1 MLSRRSLLAAPLL
14 QAQRRRPNIVF
25 VLVDDLRWDE
35 LGCTGHPFAQT
46 PNVDRLAREGALF
59 RNAFATTPLCSPSR
73 ATFLT
78 GLYPR
83 ANGIVDNTDRSAASH
98 KLVTW
103 PRLLRDTGYETAFIG
118 KWHMG
123 NDDSPRPGFD
133 HWVSFPGQG
142 ESTDPPINE
151 NGTTTKLRGYITDIL
166 TQKAVDVIRRPRS
179 KPLCLYLAHKAIHPN
194 IQQAADGSVTS
205 FGRADEFIVADRHKS
220 LYKDA
225 KLPRR
230 GNYAR
235 PPKGKPAL
243 ERSLPSVRPLGP
255 DTATDDATIL
265 NRMRMTK
272 AIDEGVG
279 RMVEALR
286 ESGQLDDTLF
296 VFTSDHGY
304 FYGEHGLNP
313 ERRLAYEETIRIPLV
328 VRYPR
333 RIRPGT
339 VVDKMVASIDI
350 APTML
355 ELGGARAGARAA
367 WNALAGRSLVPLIEG
382 RGGAWRDALLFE
394 YHSDRVFPRIK
405 DMGYRAIRTE
415 RFKYIHY
422 LELPAADEL
431 YDLRADP
438 FELNNIVG
446 SCQELGSLK
455 AALAELIRQTEP
467 G

>member
-1 MLSRRSLLAAPLL
+1 MVSRRSFLAAPFF
-14 QAQRRRPNIVF
+14 QSPARRPNIVL

-46 PNVDRLAREGALF
+46 PNVDRLAREGAVF

-78 GLYPR
+78 GLYPHR
-83 ANGIVDNTDRSAASH
+83 HGIIDNTDRAAASH

-103 PRLLRDTGYETAFIG
+103 PRLLHDAGYETAFIG

-142 ESTDPPINE
+142 ESTDPPINV
-151 NGTTTKLRGYITDIL
+151 NGKTTKVRGYITDIL
-166 TQKAVDVIRRPRS
+166 TKHAVDVIRKPRS
-179 KPLCLYLAHKAIHPN
+179 KPFCLYLSHKAIHPN
-194 IQQAADGSVTS
+194 IQQSADGSITS

-220 LYKDA
+220 LYAGA

-230 GNYAR
+230 GNYAK
-235 PPKGKPAL
+235 PPRNVPAL
-243 ERSLPSVRPLGP
+243 QQRIDGVAPLSP
-255 DTATDDATIL
+255 ETATDDATIL

-279 RMVEALR
+279 DMVEALR
-286 ESGQLDDTLF
+286 ATGQLDQTVF

-304 FYGEHGLNP
+304 FYGEHCLNP
-313 ERRLAYEETIRIPLV
+313 ERRLAYEEAIRIPLV

-333 RIRPGT
+333 MVKPGT
-339 VVDKMVASIDI
+339 TIQPMVASIDI

-355 ELGGARAGARAA
+355 EIGGVAAGSK
-367 WNALAGRSLVPLIEG
+367 LHGTSLVGLMAGKSGP
-382 RGGAWRDALLFE
+382 WRDALLFE
-394 YHSDRVFPRIK
+394 YFSDKVFPRIHN
-405 DMGYRAIRTE
+405 MGYKAVRTE
-415 RFKYIHY
+415 RWKYINY
-422 LELPAADEL
+422 LNLKGADEL
-431 YDLRADP
+431 YDLASDP
-438 FELNNIVG
+438 YELNNVAAT
-446 SCQELGSLK
+446 SPELAPMK
-455 AALAELIRQTEP
+455 ARLAELLRSTA
-467 G
+467 